1 MRWRRTS
8 QRPAPDKSYN
18 GGECLAKD
26 EGKFVECHKYEDF
39 DMYAD
44 SLLCDIKV
52 YNLVTIDLEGLAQD
66 KSRDVILP
74 DGICNCWSPG
84 GRMLFF
90 SSD

>member
-1 MRWRRTS
+1 
-8 QRPAPDKSYN
+8 
-18 GGECLAKD
+18 
-26 EGKFVECHKYEDF
+26 
-39 DMYAD
+39 MYAD

-52 YNLVTIDLEGLAQD
+52 FNLVTIDLEGLAQD

>member
-1 MRWRRTS
+1 
-8 QRPAPDKSYN
+8 
-18 GGECLAKD
+18 
-26 EGKFVECHKYEDF
+26 
-39 DMYAD
+39 MYAD

-52 YNLVTIDLEGLAQD
+52 FNLVTIDLEGLAQEGSMAQD